1 MAHSSEL
8 TGGTGFV
15 YEGHVAAYFLAA
27 LLTGEVRPPLN
38 SGIKT
43 VALQQSAYGAPLD
56 DIIATFD
63 DAFEAKLHIQVKRS
77 LTISAADSNKD
88 FREVVKGSWLT
99 YKNPKNHSGYDYY
112 GAATDTIS
120 SASLR
125 NVKTVCQAARH
136 SHSEAVFFSR
146 KHESGTASIEF
157 EGFIEDIRKILSSA
171 QLDFTDFELHNFL
184 KNFVIFNFDVMT
196 SESISNSET
205 INRLSQI
212 LIAPS
217 RAHDLWE
224 YLKNISREGAGV
236 SATYSHESLKRI
248 LYPLFKFKDKDK
260 DSQINST
267 VAPSQV
273 AQPILERACPLS
285 CSVAI
290 SNVVAPNRAVTLT
303 AIIVT
308 DDLNK
313 LASEVRGWK
322 EKLKRS
328 SLLTRSDKDLV
339 DERSLSDLIKQFQ
352 FASILLQDLAT
363 ADFSA
368 YIYYARGGEVN
379 EWPPE
384 RLEIEVAVIPLFH
397 RLSNKNEIA
406 ETVYSEI
413 ENIEFILASAVAEVK
428 NKYHRSVN
436 SIVSTSYARNRKE
449 ILELS
454 DLVAEV
460 SANYLSNG
468 STYPKEY
475 MAYIK
480 TRIRYGENIAT
491 GEKHKRDKN
500 PIA

>member
-1 MAHSSEL
+1 
-8 TGGTGFV
+8 
-15 YEGHVAAYFLAA
+15 
-27 LLTGEVRPPLN
+27 
-38 SGIKT
+38 
-43 VALQQSAYGAPLD
+43 
-56 DIIATFD
+56 
-63 DAFEAKLHIQVKRS
+63 
-77 LTISAADSNKD
+77 
-88 FREVVKGSWLT
+88 
-99 YKNPKNHSGYDYY
+99 
-112 GAATDTIS
+112 
-120 SASLR
+120 
-125 NVKTVCQAARH
+125 
-136 SHSEAVFFSR
+136 
-146 KHESGTASIEF
+146 
-157 EGFIEDIRKILSSA
+157 
-171 QLDFTDFELHNFL
+171 
-184 KNFVIFNFDVMT
+184 
-196 SESISNSET
+196 
-205 INRLSQI
+205 
-212 LIAPS
+212 
-217 RAHDLWE
+217 
-224 YLKNISREGAGV
+224 LKNISREGAGV

>member
-1 MAHSSEL
+1 MAQSSEL

-99 YKNPKNHSGYDYY
+99 YKKPNNHSGYDFY

-136 SHSEAVFFSR
+136 SHSAAVFFSR

-248 LYPLFKFKDKDK
+248 LYPLFKFKDKN
-260 DSQINST
+260 SQINPT
-267 VAPSQV
+267 VATSQV
-273 AQPILERACPLS
+273 AQPILERASPLN
-285 CSVAI
+285 CSVAM
-290 SNVVAPNRAVTLT
+290 SNVVASDRAVTLT

-313 LASEVRGWK
+313 LAAEVRGWK

-328 SLLTRSDKDLV
+328 SLLARSDKDLV
-339 DERSLSDLIKQFQ
+339 DERSLSDLIKHFK

-368 YIYYARGGEVN
+368 YIYYARGGEVS

-384 RLEIEVAVIPLFH
+384 RLEREVAVIPLFH
-397 RLSNKNEIA
+397 RLSNKNEVA
-406 ETVYSEI
+406 EMVYSEI

-428 NKYHRSVN
+428 NRYHRSVN

-449 ILELS
+449 MLELS
-454 DLVAEV
+454 DLVAV
-460 SANYLSNG
+460 ISANYLSNG
-468 STYPKEY
+468 SIYPKEY